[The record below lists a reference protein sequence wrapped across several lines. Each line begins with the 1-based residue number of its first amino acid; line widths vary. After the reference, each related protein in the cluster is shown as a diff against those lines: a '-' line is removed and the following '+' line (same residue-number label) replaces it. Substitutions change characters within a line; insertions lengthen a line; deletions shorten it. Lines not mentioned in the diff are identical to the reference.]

1 MTTHWN
7 GIRRFSASLAVVCSW
22 AAGVSLFLTAPA
34 QAYIDPGSGSMFLQ
48 LLLAAIAGGLWTLK
62 IYWRRLKNFL
72 FPGPR
77 TERGAENGDS
87 PDPGQQE

>member
-22 AAGVSLFLTAPA
+22 AAGASLLLTAPA

-62 IYWRRLKNFL
+62 AYWQRLKNFF
-72 FPGPR
+72 FPGQK
-77 TERGAENGDS
+77 AKNGDS